1 MWIRASLFTLIFI
14 SGAAAAQT
22 PANGDD
28 GAAVPPQTT
37 DSANGP
43 GNPAADADADAEAMM
58 DETPGG
64 PVDRIE
70 ATLAP
75 CPDKPNC
82 VSSQA
87 DKSSDHYVEPL
98 EAGDSVLS
106 SIRKV
111 TETLDAMERVSWSQ
125 KGPNHIHAEF
135 TSSLFGFVDDVD
147 LMVEDDGT
155 VHVRSAS
162 RTGYW
167 DMGVNRKRVEALREQ
182 LVIVNSTH

>member
-1 MWIRASLFTLIFI
+1 MWIRASLFTLVFM
-14 SGAAAAQT
+14 SGAAVAQT
-22 PANGDD
+22 GTAETHTEN
-28 GAAVPPQTT
+28 ALT
-37 DSANGP
+37 DSVM
-43 GNPAADADADAEAMM
+43 PADPATADSAAMM
-58 DETPGG
+58 DESPSG
-64 PVDRIE
+64 PLDSID

-87 DKSSDHYVEPL
+87 DADGDHYVAPL

-111 TETLDAMERVSWSQ
+111 TRALDAMERVSWTQ
-125 KGPNHIHAEF
+125 EGPNHIHAEF

-182 LVIVNSTH
+182 LAIINSEG